1 MDDEP
6 IQSLVAAARSGSKP
20 ALEEVVRFA
29 QPYIYN
35 LALRM
40 LQRPIEAEDATQE
53 ILIRLITSLSQYRGE
68 SAFTTW
74 MYRVAH
80 NSLLSLLAREQA
92 RSPLSFDALGERLEW
107 SLAQGSAED
116 VVEQAEL
123 VEEVRRSCTLGMLM
137 CLDAE
142 DRMALALG
150 ELLDLSSEDAAFVMG
165 VSSAAYRKRL
175 SRARQALVRFI
186 SQRCGI
192 VNPASPCRCHRH
204 VRNKIAAGQ
213 IDPEHLVYA
222 ATPHTTA
229 SAQEAA
235 RAAQPD
241 FDALRRSLALL
252 RAHPEYASRRD
263 LRAML
268 DEMLNPGDL
277 DG

>member
-1 MDDEP
+1 MDNAP
-6 IQSLVAAARSGSKP
+6 IESLVAAARDGSKH

-53 ILIRLITSLSQYRGE
+53 ILIKLITSLSQYRGE

-80 NSLLSLLAREQA
+80 NTLLTQLAREHA
-92 RSPLSFDALGERLEW
+92 RRSLSFEALGERLEW

-116 VVEQAEL
+116 SVEQAEL

-142 DRMALALG
+142 DRMALVLG
-150 ELLDLSSEDAAFVMG
+150 ELLDLGSEDAAFVMG

-175 SRARQALVRFI
+175 SRARQALVGFI

-204 VRNKIAAGQ
+204 VRNKITAGQ

-222 ATPHTTA
+222 ATPHTAA
-229 SAQEAA
+229 SAQAAA
-235 RAAQPD
+235 RATQPGV
-241 FDALRRSLALL
+241 DALGRSLALL
-252 RAHPEYASRRD
+252 RAHPEYASRHD

-268 DEMLNPGDL
+268 DALLNPGDT
-277 DG
+277 DA